1 MGDSASNGP
10 GSGGSTASGPA
21 ASDASERFRR
31 GLERRDRLVGPTGT
45 RRRRMMKALHPDLE
59 RYLLEHAWGD
69 VLSRPGL
76 GERDRELVTLGI
88 LLALGRDREATTH
101 FQAAL
106 NIGLTRDEL
115 AELLIHTSVYAGF
128 PAMVTGAHLLA
139 DVLEARGELTIPDE

>member
-1 MGDSASNGP
+1 MSDSAASVP
-10 GSGGSTASGPA
+10 EPGGSTGHGP
-21 ASDASERFRR
+21 SEAFRR
-31 GLERRDRLVGPTGT
+31 GVERRDRMVGPTGT

-69 VLSRPGL
+69 VLGRPGL
-76 GERDRELVTLGI
+76 DERSRELVTLGI

-106 NIGLTRDEL
+106 NIGLTREEL
-115 AELLIHTSVYAGF
+115 AELLIHTSIYAGF

-139 DVLEARGELTIPDE
+139 DVLEARGELTIPDEDE

>member
-1 MGDSASNGP
+1 MSDSASNGP
-10 GSGGSTASGPA
+10 EPGGSTDSGP
-21 ASDASERFRR
+21 SKGGLSERYRR
-31 GLERRDRLVGPTGT
+31 GVERRDRMVGGAGT

-69 VLSRPGL
+69 VASRPGL
-76 GERDRELVTLGI
+76 DERSRELVTLGI

-106 NIGLTRDEL
+106 NIGVTRDEL

-139 DVLEARGELTIPDE
+139 DILEERGELTIPDE